1 MSAAATPVYRLEGV
15 VKAYGSREVCRVRH
29 LEIQPGEMLTILGPN
44 GAGKSTLLR
53 MLAFVEPPSAGAIYF
68 RGRPADDGYPSLADR
83 RQVTMVFQ
91 QPLLLRDTVAA
102 NVAYGLRLRGLPA
115 RDGRVQAALERLD
128 LLPLAKAQAAT
139 LSGGEAQRVA
149 LARALV
155 LEPQVLLV
163 DEPTANLDPYYV
175 AQVEAMLSGINRDLG
190 TTVVLVTHN
199 IFQARRLAHRA
210 AVMLG
215 GEVVEVGQADQ
226 FFAQPQDP
234 RTAAFI
240 RGEMIY

>member
-1 MSAAATPVYRLEGV
+1 MSAEATPLYRLEGAM
-15 VKAYGSREVCRVRH
+15 KAYGGREVCRVRH
-29 LEIQPGEMLTILGPN
+29 LEIHSGEVLTILGPN

-53 MLAFVEPPSAGAIYF
+53 LLAFVESPDAGAIYF
-68 RGRPADDGYPSLADR
+68 RGRPADEGYPSLEDR
-83 RQVTMVFQ
+83 RLVTMVFQ
-91 QPLLLRDTVAA
+91 EPVLLRDTVYA
-102 NVAYGLRLRGLPA
+102 NVAYSLKLRGLPA
-115 RDGRVQAALERLD
+115 RDGRVQAALDRLD

-175 AQVEAMLSGINRDLG
+175 AQVEAMLSAVNRELG

-199 IFQARRLAHRA
+199 VFQARRLAQRA
-210 AVMLG
+210 ALMLD
-215 GEVVEVGQADQ
+215 GEVVEAGKAGQ
-226 FFAQPQDP
+226 FFSQPQDP